1 MRISTSQFYQSGLNS
16 ILDQQNGLNR
26 TQKQISTG
34 LQVIT
39 PSDDPIATISII
51 NLEQEIAITERYITN
66 TDIATA
72 NLNIEEATLQST
84 TDILQRVREL
94 ILSGGNATYG
104 DRERNSLAVEMKELL
119 GQLVGLANFRNSSG
133 DYLFSGHKINET
145 PFTQSATGS
154 YQYNGDQG
162 SREVQISTSTQL
174 AMNDSG
180 YDVFQNMLNGN
191 KTFVSSEGAVN
202 TGTGIINAGSVIDQS
217 SYISDTYTIT
227 TVDIGGGVPGYT
239 ISGAATGS
247 VVGLPGTAYTDG
259 GNIAFNGISINI
271 SGAPV
276 IGDTFTLE
284 PSRRQDIFE
293 TVQNAITALA
303 TPSSSPTGQTHLQNA
318 LARTLG
324 DLDLGM
330 EHIGTIHAEV
340 GTRLNILQNQKLIN
354 SDFIITSKI
363 SLSNVRDLDLA
374 EAITDLNL
382 RKMGLEAAQSSF
394 VRIQNLSL
402 FNFLR

>member
-34 LQVIT
+34 LKVIT

-51 NLEQEIAITERYITN
+51 NLEQEIALTERYIAN
-66 TDIATA
+66 NDIATA

-104 DRERNSLAVEMKELL
+104 DRERNSLAVEMKQLL
-119 GQLVGLANFRNSSG
+119 GQLVGLANFKNSSG
-133 DYLFSGHKINET
+133 DYLFSGHKINAT
-145 PFTQSATGS
+145 PFTQSPSGS
-154 YQYNGDQG
+154 YEYNGDQG
-162 SREVQISTSTQL
+162 SREVQISTSSQL

-191 KTFVSSEGAVN
+191 KNFVSSQSLIN
-202 TGTGIINAGSVIDQS
+202 TGTGIINAGSVVDNA
-217 SYISDTYTIT
+217 SYVSDTYTIT
-227 TVDIGGGVPGYT
+227 TVDLGAGVPGYT
-239 ISGAATGS
+239 ITDGLGA
-247 VVGLPGTAYTDG
+247 VVGLPGNTYVDG
-259 GNIAFNGISINI
+259 GNISFNGISINI
-271 SGAPV
+271 SGAPA

-284 PSRRQDIFE
+284 PSSRQDIFE
-293 TVQNAITALA
+293 TVQNAITALE
-303 TPSSSPTGQTHLQNA
+303 TPRSSPADGAHLQNA